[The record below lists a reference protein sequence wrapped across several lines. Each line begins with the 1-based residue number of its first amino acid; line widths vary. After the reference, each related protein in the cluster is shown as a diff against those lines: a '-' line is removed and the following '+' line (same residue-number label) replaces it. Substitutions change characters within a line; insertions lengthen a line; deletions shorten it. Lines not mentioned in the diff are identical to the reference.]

1 MVTSLSRPIK
11 YGLEN
16 LSHHLVILYHQ
27 LQTASNVL
35 HVVSKVSD
43 SIIIVQNDFWS
54 NKNLWKISDNTSWYN
69 GEYNTWFSSHYGAL
83 CLRLL
88 EWDTKRKRGQ

>member
-54 NKNLWKISDNTSWYN
+54 NKNL
-69 GEYNTWFSSHYGAL
+69 
-83 CLRLL
+83 
-88 EWDTKRKRGQ
+88 